1 MILTFAARSTH
12 ALLELVTR
20 FPHQHTRET
29 SAPDAGSPGPIRGSR
44 DASLEQQVNPHDMPG
59 TKHGVRRGE
68 GRSDA
73 PRDLPTPVG
82 AELL

>member
-68 GRSDA
+68 GVPTRREIF
-73 PRDLPTPVG
+73 PLP
-82 AELL
+82 